1 MTEIDPAKMELLQQI
16 LQKTGLNMDDTISG
30 QTIIGGA
37 GMDLIPKEK
46 DLLLRTPGYELSL
59 SLAPIL
65 IGRDPDCNLRFD
77 SMMVS
82 RYHAAIFKFGRHYIV
97 KDLHSTNGLLLNNVR
112 TTYSI
117 VRPGDKIRIGDKMIE
132 LLETTVP
139 AYPYLSQCSVLFL
152 DVVGS
157 TKLCEQYGEAFTK
170 YMQSVMDRLSD
181 RILMFWGCP
190 IKNLGDGLMC
200 AFGLWA
206 VPEHKNITAQDNALA
221 FAKFANEYV
230 RKLKDFPSLRIRIG
244 IAYGDVTFV
253 EKDELDVFGDTVN
266 LASRLEYANKNYGT
280 HLMMNETFV
289 QNLSHIEHLREIDTV
304 RVKGKQEPVTIFTTD
319 DKPPAKTSPL
329 GEKGSNET
337 DQLYHAGLEMYRMGR
352 FADALGFFKKAA
364 AFKDPP
370 SLCMEKRIKT
380 ILESGLD
387 NNQGEWDGIWSLEK

>member
-1 MTEIDPAKMELLQQI
+1 MAEIDPSKMELLQEI

-37 GMDLIPKEK
+37 GLDFMPKEK
-46 DLLLRTPGYELSL
+46 DLILKTPGYELSL
-59 SLAPIL
+59 SAAPIL

-82 RYHAAIFKFGRHYIV
+82 RYHAAIFKFGRSYIV
-97 KDLHSTNGLLLNNVR
+97 KDLHSTNGLLLNNAR

-117 VRPGDKIRIGDKMIE
+117 VRPGDKIRIGDKNIE
-132 LLETTVP
+132 IHETTAP
-139 AYPYLSQCSVLFL
+139 AQPYLRQCSVLFL

-170 YMQSVMDRLSD
+170 YMQSVMDRLAD

-200 AFGLWA
+200 AFGLWEI
-206 VPEHKNITAQDNALA
+206 PGNKPQTSQDYALS

-244 IAYGDVTFV
+244 IAYGEVTFV
-253 EKDELDVFGDTVN
+253 EKEELDVFGDTVN
-266 LASRLEYANKNYGT
+266 LASRLEYANKAYGT

-289 QNLSHIEHLREIDTV
+289 QNLTNLEHLREIDTV
-304 RVKGKQEPVTIFTTD
+304 RVKGKQEPVTVFSID
-319 DKPPAKTSPL
+319 EKPPAKTSPL
-329 GEKGSNET
+329 AEKGSNET
-337 DQLYHAGLEMYRMGR
+337 NQLYHAGLEMYRMGR
-352 FADALGFFKKAA
+352 FNEALGFFKKAA

-387 NNQGEWDGIWSLEK
+387 NNNAEWDGIWSLEK